1 MAKPFR
7 EQANYLVMCSTH
19 GNIFTVNKVY
29 DAHKLTTDYSGA
41 LIGHPVKMGFFFH
54 SEKLRNMYDT
64 LQKVVSGK
72 AEFEDFQVINL
83 EQKKKKGFRASAS
96 R

>member
-1 MAKPFR
+1 MRLKW
-7 EQANYLVMCSTH
+7 V
-19 GNIFTVNKVY
+19 
-29 DAHKLTTDYSGA
+29 
-41 LIGHPVKMGFFFH
+41 FFH

-72 AEFEDFQVINL
+72 AEFEDFQTINV
-83 EQKKKKGFRASAS
+83 EQKKRKGFRVTAS

>member
-1 MAKPFR
+1 
-7 EQANYLVMCSTH
+7 
-19 GNIFTVNKVY
+19 
-29 DAHKLTTDYSGA
+29 
-41 LIGHPVKMGFFFH
+41 
-54 SEKLRNMYDT
+54 MYDT